1 MHCTNSLGKVSAVTT
16 LVVWSAP
23 RFVMKPPSNVIKY
36 VGESLS
42 FSCSADGDPT
52 PLVSWKRPSG
62 AWVEAR
68 MKVLN
73 GTLRISGLVDADTG
87 TYVCEA
93 KIPHLVLEARV
104 HVKVKQVEDCLSYSS
119 LTSADR
125 KTTHKLGISKCDKS
139 MSNGWYR
146 FQGAAGTKMPT
157 TCPPPY
163 RCGTSA
169 PGWLNGVL
177 PSVAEGQVTRQV
189 CFHWSSNCCKWS
201 INIQVRNCGSFY
213 VYHLS
218 GTPSCTLRSCSTDLL
233 LLIQEQTLT
242 AAILQ

>member
-1 MHCTNSLGKVSAVTT
+1 MDSLPKDRITFAEGKELITLALAEKQDTGSYICTATNSLGKVSAVTA

-52 PLVSWKRPSG
+52 PLVSWKRASG

-104 HVKVKQVEDCLSYSS
+104 HVKVKQGE
-119 LTSADR
+119 
-125 KTTHKLGISKCDKS
+125 
-139 MSNGWYR
+139 
-146 FQGAAGTKMPT
+146 
-157 TCPPPY
+157 
-163 RCGTSA
+163 
-169 PGWLNGVL
+169 
-177 PSVAEGQVTRQV
+177 
-189 CFHWSSNCCKWS
+189 
-201 INIQVRNCGSFY
+201 
-213 VYHLS
+213 
-218 GTPSCTLRSCSTDLL
+218 
-233 LLIQEQTLT
+233 
-242 AAILQ
+242 